1 MKKEECQN
9 CPCLVEKEGKWFC
22 DEAQQVCETL
32 DYCPEV
38 IEGKEIPKPQKNLII
53 IGDED
58 KVNEIQNYV
67 EENYKDDNLIVSNNL
82 TQEYWIQE
90 LQQKYE
96 GSDDIEYTRE
106 EMVEIYN
113 QFINHEDTW
122 DNIDFAVN
130 EFRFEKMEG
139 ED

>member
-1 MKKEECQN
+1 MEEN
-9 CPCLVEKEGKWFC
+9 NIKR
-22 DEAQQVCETL
+22 
-32 DYCPEV
+32 
-38 IEGKEIPKPQKNLII
+38 QKDLII
-53 IGDED
+53 IGDEE
-58 KVNEIQNYV
+58 KVDEIQNYV

-96 GSDDIEYTRE
+96 GSDDVEYTRE
-106 EMVEIYN
+106 EMIEIYN

-122 DNIDFAVN
+122 SDIDFAVN

-139 ED
+139 DEE